1 MSISQTGE
9 IQIGDELLD
18 YLCDLAVIMG
28 EMQEAYQTAQ
38 TAGAL
43 MNSAGAIYKGD
54 SLTDMQAFFTSLE
67 THLSRMFMLYEK
79 ASEYISNTYKTT
91 YFSQEQLAKW
101 IESQLLEY

>member
-28 EMQEAYQTAQ
+28 EIQEAYQTAQ
-38 TAGAL
+38 TASAL
-43 MNSAGAIYKGD
+43 MNSAGSIYKGD

-67 THLSRMFMLYEK
+67 THLSRMCMLYEK

-101 IESQLLEY
+101 IENQLLEY

>member
-1 MSISQTGE
+1 
-9 IQIGDELLD
+9 
-18 YLCDLAVIMG
+18 
-28 EMQEAYQTAQ
+28 
-38 TAGAL
+38 
-43 MNSAGAIYKGD
+43 
-54 SLTDMQAFFTSLE
+54 MQAFFTSLE